1 MLKFLSCLLMVIS
14 PTFDIYSQENIKPKE
29 SNVMASDYTR
39 VGVVDM
45 RKILNESIAY
55 QSVVEQFEDIRR
67 KHRNRMTKK
76 EDELRDEES
85 NLFKQKNIISKEAYS
100 KKLKELTNKVNGL
113 KKKANDEI
121 KKYEISF
128 EKATMKIQSSL
139 VDVLA
144 KISNDKKLDL
154 VLAKDQVLLVG
165 KDVDITKE
173 SIIKLNE
180 VLPNLKFD
188 TAK

>member
-1 MLKFLSCLLMVIS
+1 MLKFLSCLLIVILPS
-14 PTFDIYSQENIKPKE
+14 FDNYSQENIKLKE
-29 SNVMASDYTR
+29 NNVKVSEYTR

-113 KKKANDEI
+113 KKKN
-121 KKYEISF
+121 K
-128 EKATMKIQSSL
+128 
-139 VDVLA
+139 
-144 KISNDKKLDL
+144 
-154 VLAKDQVLLVG
+154 
-165 KDVDITKE
+165 
-173 SIIKLNE
+173 
-180 VLPNLKFD
+180 
-188 TAK
+188 

>member
-1 MLKFLSCLLMVIS
+1 
-14 PTFDIYSQENIKPKE
+14 
-29 SNVMASDYTR
+29 
-39 VGVVDM
+39 
-45 RKILNESIAY
+45 
-55 QSVVEQFEDIRR
+55 
-67 KHRNRMTKK
+67 MTKK

-113 KKKANDEI
+113 KKKTNDEI